1 MTFYINWFNTESD
14 YIHVNWVNTEW
25 MKFWICSGMFK
36 TVKKLYELHYDVVDV
51 NMVSHSM
58 LTQLIES
65 LNLRWTS
72 LRKIK

>member
-14 YIHVNWVNTEW
+14 TIYVNWVNTEW
-25 MKFWICSGMFK
+25 MKFWIYIGKFK

-51 NMVSHSM
+51 NMLSHSM

-65 LNLRWTS
+65 LKLRWTS
-72 LRKIK
+72 LQKIK